1 MPTHSDD
8 PIWLQRTFTER
19 KRQRERHPNEAPGG
33 FGPRPQS
40 VFALMAAAIEEDAR
54 ARQTEKHGTS
64 ADILLEEVCEMLRET
79 PGTERYEEE
88 AVQVAAVALRMASAS
103 RRLRMAGRE

>member
-19 KRQRERHPNEAPGG
+19 KRQREKHPEEPKGG
-33 FGPRPQS
+33 FGPTTNS
-40 VFALMAAAIEEDAR
+40 MLWSLSSALEQDSR
-54 ARQTEKHGTS
+54 LRQKQGAGTY
-64 ADILLEEVCEMLRET
+64 ADVLVEEVCEMLRET
-79 PGTERYEEE
+79 PGTEAYEAE